1 MRTLYDF
8 LGALPDDDAE
18 NLRAAFRK
26 AAKSAHP
33 DLNPGDPDAALKFRQ
48 LVRANDILSDDKQ
61 RAAYDRLLALAL
73 RQQEVAPK
81 RFVAT
86 AVWRVT
92 NGIAWGVI
100 FLVGAFVVSVAGYVL
115 LGLVTA
121 TPRAPA
127 QMTEV
132 LGHEP
137 PQASAVTTGLSHSR
151 GLTDR
156 PDKLETAG
164 DAMKLDEDPA
174 HFKQATAPNAVA
186 PAAQSPISATESA
199 PAPRVRDFA
208 TNDAKHYRE
217 RGILAYRIGDLHLA
231 LVDFDLAIQYDP
243 NSPDAY
249 IDRAIVF
256 YRMGDR
262 KRAFADVTQAKRIHQ
277 ESNRSTTLPLASAP

>member
-26 AAKSAHP
+26 AARGAHP
-33 DLNPGDPDAALKFRQ
+33 DLNPGDPDAPLKFRQ
-48 LVRANDILSDDKQ
+48 LVRANDILSDEKQ

-73 RQQEVAPK
+73 REREVAPK
-81 RFVAT
+81 RIVA
-86 AVWRVT
+86 AAIWRIT

-100 FLVGAFVVSVAGYVL
+100 FLAGTLVASVAGYVL

-132 LGHEP
+132 LGPEP
-137 PQASAVTTGLSHSR
+137 PLAMMTGLSHTR

-156 PDKLETAG
+156 PDKLETVG
-164 DAMKLDEDPA
+164 VAMKRDEDPA
-174 HFKQATAPNAVA
+174 DFKQAMA
-186 PAAQSPISATESA
+186 PAAQSAVSATESA
-199 PAPRVRDFA
+199 PVPRVRDFA
-208 TNDAKHYRE
+208 TDDARHYRE
-217 RGILAYRIGDLHLA
+217 RGILAYRTGDLHLA

-262 KRAFADVTQAKRIHQ
+262 TRAFADVTQAKRIHQ
-277 ESNRSTTLPLASAP
+277 ESNRNKALPVASAP

>member
-26 AAKSAHP
+26 AAKGTHP

-73 RQQEVAPK
+73 REREVTPK
-81 RFVAT
+81 RIVA
-86 AVWRVT
+86 AAIWRVT

-100 FLVGAFVVSVAGYVL
+100 FLAGTLVVSVAGYVL
-115 LGLVTA
+115 SGLVTA

-127 QMTEV
+127 QMTQV
-132 LGHEP
+132 VGQEP
-137 PQASAVTTGLSHSR
+137 PQASAMTTGLSLTR
-151 GLTDR
+151 GLTDQ
-156 PDKLETAG
+156 PDKLETVG
-164 DAMKLDEDPA
+164 VAMKHDEDPEG
-174 HFKQATAPNAVA
+174 FKQATAPNAA
-186 PAAQSPISATESA
+186 AAAAQSPISATESA
-199 PAPRVRDFA
+199 QVPRVRDFA

-217 RGILAYRIGDLHLA
+217 RGILAYRTGDLHLA

-256 YRMGDR
+256 YRLGDR
-262 KRAFADVTQAKRIHQ
+262 KSAFADVTQAKRIQH
-277 ESNRSTTLPLASAP
+277 ESNRNKALPVASTP